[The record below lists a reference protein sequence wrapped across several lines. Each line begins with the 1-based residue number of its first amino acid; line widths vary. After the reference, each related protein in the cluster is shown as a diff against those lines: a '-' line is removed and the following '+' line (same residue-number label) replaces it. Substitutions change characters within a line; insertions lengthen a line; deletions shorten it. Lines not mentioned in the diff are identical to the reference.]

1 MLATLDRYP
10 AIIGALTLPG
20 SATAQPLYNG
30 YDFRSLVG
38 EGLGPQGLPAFSP
51 DGRQLAVGDSLG
63 PVRLYDAAT
72 HTLLATGA
80 NDFVAYQ
87 PPVYSPDGSLIVY
100 NGSEGDEDLEV
111 RSAQTLRLIAS
122 LPVAVVT
129 KPENVPGGN
138 VAIAPDDRTVYFA
151 NWENYPATV
160 GLAYIEWWSLPRG
173 RGPTVPIGTE
183 SILAMRLIDGG
194 SRLLL
199 IGTRSV
205 SEFDA
210 RSLRRMFAVRY
221 ASSPVA
227 PTTAAIVPDGH
238 EAAIGTQNGAVWFV
252 DTTTGAAREG
262 SVPQQG
268 GVVSVL
274 DSPLTGAVV
283 TVGAE
288 GGVIV
293 WDPATA
299 RPLQILDGPPVQP
312 TAAALSPDGST
323 LYTAGRDGTLLEWDL
338 AGSRRFGARAS
349 IGSASACCSPV
360 SPLAP
365 AFALSPD
372 GSRFAALVGP
382 RTVGVF
388 ATATR
393 ARLATFTT
401 PAVRGISALAFA
413 PSGQQLGVGGADGAV
428 QLWGVAGRPRVIGSF
443 RISGAV
449 ASAPDTV
456 ESISFSSSGSLVA
469 TSDEANVDGPGTWA
483 NGDASTIEMTSA
495 ATRALTFVNSSSS
508 TLEGGQPAAG
518 LSARY
523 GEALTAF
530 VPGERSIAATTLE
543 EGYLDIVD
551 ATGAVVR
558 QLDVGPNTTALAFAP
573 DRTLAVG
580 TALGTVELWN
590 VSTGNE
596 IGSPLSVSDT
606 PVTSIAFDHT
616 GDRFVTASL
625 GAGSVTLWDT
635 SSLARLGTFATD
647 PDSTSSV
654 GFDAQ
659 GDLIAVD
666 TRGASFVWP
675 LSLTAWEHA
684 ACAIAGGPVSRAEWA
699 QLRTGLAYTPVCQQ

>member
-1 MLATLDRYP
+1 M
-10 AIIGALTLPG
+10 
-20 SATAQPLYNG
+20 
-30 YDFRSLVG
+30 
-38 EGLGPQGLPAFSP
+38 
-51 DGRQLAVGDSLG
+51 
-63 PVRLYDAAT
+63 
-72 HTLLATGA
+72 
-80 NDFVAYQ
+80 
-87 PPVYSPDGSLIVY
+87 YSPDGSLIVY

-111 RSAQTLRLIAS
+111 RDAHTLRLTAS
-122 LPVAVVT
+122 LPVANVT
-129 KPENVPGGN
+129 KPEYVPGGN
-138 VAIAPDDRTVYFA
+138 VAIAPDDRTVYYA
-151 NWENYPATV
+151 YWENYPSAV
-160 GLAYIEWWSLPRG
+160 GPAYIERWSLPSG
-173 RGPTVPIGTE
+173 GPTVPIGTE

-199 IGTRSV
+199 IGNRSV

-210 RSLRRMFAVRY
+210 RSLRRLFAVRY
-221 ASSPVA
+221 APSPVA
-227 PTTAAIVPDGH
+227 PTTAAIVPGGR
-238 EAAIGTQNGAVWFV
+238 EVAIGAQNGAVWFV
-252 DTTTGAAREG
+252 NSTTGAARQG

-268 GVVSVL
+268 GVLSVL

-338 AGSRRFGARAS
+338 AGSRRFGARAR

-382 RTVGVF
+382 TTVGVF
-388 ATATR
+388 ATVTR
-393 ARLATFTT
+393 ARLAAFTT
-401 PAVRGISALAFA
+401 PTVRGISALAFA
-413 PSGQQLGVGGADGAV
+413 PSGTQLGVGGRDGAV
-428 QLWGVAGRPRVIGSF
+428 QLWSVAGRPKVIGSF
-443 RISGAV
+443 RISEAV

-456 ESISFSSSGSLVA
+456 ESISFSSSGSLVV

-483 NGDASTIEMTSA
+483 NGDASTFEITSA
-495 ATRALTFVNSSSS
+495 ATRALIFVNDSSS
-508 TLEGGQPAAG
+508 TLEGGQPATG

-530 VPGERSIAATTLE
+530 APGESSIAATTFE
-543 EGYLDIVD
+543 EGYLNILN
-551 ATGAVVR
+551 ATGGEKR
-558 QLDVGPNTTALAFAP
+558 QLDIGPNTTALAFAP
-573 DRTLAVG
+573 DGTLAVG

-590 VSTGNE
+590 ASTGNE

-606 PVTSIAFDHT
+606 PVTSIAFDHA
-616 GDRFVTASL
+616 GNRFLTASL
-625 GAGSVTLWDT
+625 DAGSVTLWDT

-647 PDSTSSV
+647 PGSTSSV
-654 GFDAQ
+654 AFDAH
-659 GDLIAVD
+659 GDVMAVD

-675 LSLTAWEHA
+675 LSPTAWEHA
-684 ACAIAGGPVSRAEWA
+684 ACAIADGPISRAEWA
-699 QLRTGLAYTPVCQQ
+699 QLSTDLAYTPVCQR